1 MSIIFPTDII
11 RRIQLFMSG
20 NENFPFIKKD
30 ELTSIFFLYG
40 KRTGISGQ
48 YETSQAY
55 DLAERTATNLDR
67 YIKSLSHRRD
77 VKLDT
82 EFLRCQFVNRALQ
95 LVGGTKQPISNDRA
109 CHDPVILSNCFATH
123 ISFYNHDYFFQ
134 LYGPLL
140 REQVIVSARELL
152 VGRIVLIG
160 YNRKEAKDL
169 PYPSPLSPLYVYI
182 ATLYGLSAP

>member
-1 MSIIFPTDII
+1 MRHTRPM
-11 RRIQLFMSG
+11 R
-20 NENFPFIKKD
+20 
-30 ELTSIFFLYG
+30 
-40 KRTGISGQ
+40 
-48 YETSQAY
+48 
-55 DLAERTATNLDR
+55 AERTATNLDR
-67 YIKSLSHRRD
+67 YIQSLSHRRD

-82 EFLRCQFVNRALQ
+82 EFLKCQFVNRALQ

-123 ISFYNHDYFFQ
+123 ISFYNHDCFFQ
-134 LYGPLL
+134 LYGLLL

-169 PYPSPLSPLYVYI
+169 PYPSPQSAVRI
-182 ATLYGLSAP
+182 YGDSLRFERSLDP

>member
-1 MSIIFPTDII
+1 
-11 RRIQLFMSG
+11 MSG

-30 ELTSIFFLYG
+30 ELMSIFFLYG
-40 KRTGISGQ
+40 KRSGISGQ

-55 DLAERTATNLDR
+55 DLAERTAINLDR

-77 VKLDT
+77 VTLDT

-95 LVGGTKQPISNDRA
+95 LIGGTKQPISHDRA
-109 CHDPVILSNCFATH
+109 CHDPLILSNCFATH

-140 REQVIVSARELL
+140 KEQVIVSVRELL

-169 PYPSPLSPLYVYI
+169 PYPSPISPLYVYI

>member
-1 MSIIFPTDII
+1 M
-11 RRIQLFMSG
+11 R
-20 NENFPFIKKD
+20 
-30 ELTSIFFLYG
+30 
-40 KRTGISGQ
+40 
-48 YETSQAY
+48 
-55 DLAERTATNLDR
+55 AERTATNLDR
-67 YIKSLSHRRD
+67 YIQSLSHRRD

-123 ISFYNHDYFFQ
+123 ISFYNHDCFFQ
-134 LYGPLL
+134 LYGLLL

-152 VGRIVLIG
+152 VGRIVLDTIE
-160 YNRKEAKDL
+160 RKLKIYL
-169 PYPSPLSPLYVYI
+169 IPLLSPLYVYM

>member
-1 MSIIFPTDII
+1 
-11 RRIQLFMSG
+11 MSG

-30 ELTSIFFLYG
+30 ELMSIFFLYG
-40 KRTGISGQ
+40 KRSGISGQ

-55 DLAERTATNLDR
+55 DLAERTAINLDR

-77 VKLDT
+77 VTLDT

-95 LVGGTKQPISNDRA
+95 SIGGTKQPIS
-109 CHDPVILSNCFATH
+109 HDPVILSNCFATH

-140 REQVIVSARELL
+140 KEQVIVSARELL

-169 PYPSPLSPLYVYI
+169 PYPSPISPLYVYI
-182 ATLYGLSAP
+182 ATLRFEGSLDTNA